1 MVKFDSKYE
10 KIAGLFQALSNPTRI
25 KILDILISN
34 CRCSKFGC
42 CVSDINN
49 EIELPQPYVSK
60 HLKIL
65 KECGILTYK
74 KEANKIFYSFNNS
87 EILDDLIEY
96 LKKCRKCC

>member
-1 MVKFDSKYE
+1 MVKAESKYE
-10 KIAGLFQALSNPTRI
+10 KIAMLFQALANPTRI
-25 KILDILISN
+25 KILEILISN
-34 CRCSKFGC
+34 CTCSKDGC
-42 CVSDINN
+42 CVSDINS

-87 EILDDLIEY
+87 RILDDLIEY
-96 LKKCRKCC
+96 LKKCRRCC

>member
-1 MVKFDSKYE
+1 MTKPDSKYD
-10 KIAGLFQALSNPTRI
+10 KIAMLFQALANPTRI
-25 KILDILISN
+25 RILDALISN
-34 CRCSKFGC
+34 CMCSKEGC
-42 CVSDINN
+42 CVSHINSV
-49 EIELPQPYVSK
+49 IELPQPYVSK

-87 EILDDLIEY
+87 QILDDLIEY